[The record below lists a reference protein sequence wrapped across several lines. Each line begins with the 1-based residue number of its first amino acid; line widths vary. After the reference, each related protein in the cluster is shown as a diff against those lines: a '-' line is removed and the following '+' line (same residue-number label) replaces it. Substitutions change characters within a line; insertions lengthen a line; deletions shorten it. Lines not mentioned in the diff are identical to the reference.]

1 MSNSR
6 RISARLEAGLSPAC
20 KSTSRPSRLSL
31 QKDKVTIR
39 HAKLNDASG
48 LAVLMCELGYDT
60 KRAEMETRLKVILP
74 NPAYKTFVAVIDGYV
89 CGMIGTITCAS
100 YEHNDPSGRILAL
113 VTLSAARRRGIGR
126 ALIATAEKDFAQRGV
141 TRVALN
147 TQLTRE
153 DAHQFYESL
162 GYQRN
167 GWRFVKQLQ

>member
-1 MSNSR
+1 MNSGR
-6 RISARLEAGLSPAC
+6 RTSARVEAGGSPAC
-20 KSTSRPSRLSL
+20 ESTSQPAPLPP
-31 QKDKVTIR
+31 QKNKFTIR
-39 HAKLNDASG
+39 GAKLNDALG

-60 KRAEMETRLKVILP
+60 TRAEMETRLKLVLS
-74 NPAYKTFVAVIDGYV
+74 NPAYKTFVAVIDGCV
-89 CGMIGTITCAS
+89 CGMIGTITCAN

-153 DAHQFYESL
+153 DAHKFYESL
-162 GYQRN
+162 GYERN